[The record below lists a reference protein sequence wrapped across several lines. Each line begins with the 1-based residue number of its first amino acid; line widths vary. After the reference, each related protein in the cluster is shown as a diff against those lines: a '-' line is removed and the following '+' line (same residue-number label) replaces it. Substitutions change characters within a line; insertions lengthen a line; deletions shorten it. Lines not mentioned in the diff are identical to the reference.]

1 MSMDKKYYY
10 YVGCIVAELARRG
23 FTVATYRHLFNAIYY
38 VAYYRQ
44 QFLQSETSE
53 TEALARW
60 SLGDARDNL
69 DRIMTELS
77 FDSPLKDQVRYVAES
92 NLSATRL

>member
-1 MSMDKKYYY
+1 MDNKYYNY
-10 YVGCIVAELARRG
+10 IGCIVTELGSRDV
-23 FTVATYRHLFNAIYY
+23 TVAVYRHLFNAIYY
-38 VAYYRQ
+38 VAFYRQ
-44 QFLQSETSE
+44 QFLQSQTPE

-77 FDSPLKDQVRYVAES
+77 FDNSLKDMVRYVAES

>member
-1 MSMDKKYYY
+1 MDKKYYY
-10 YVGCIVAELARRG
+10 CIGCIVAELGRRG
-23 FTVATYRHLFNAIYY
+23 FTLAVYRHLFNAIYY
-38 VAYYRQ
+38 VAFYRQ
-44 QFLQSETSE
+44 QFLQSQTPE

-69 DRIMTELS
+69 NRIMSDLS
-77 FDSPLKDQVRYVAES
+77 FDDPLKDQVRYVAES